1 VNESR
6 EYGILFR
13 ANKMF
18 ALELEIVLNL
28 K

>member
-1 VNESR
+1 VNKSS

-13 ANKMF
+13 ANKMC
-18 ALELEIVLNL
+18 AQELEIVLNL